1 MIPSMSLEYVPDS
14 GDSGFAGKAGE
25 AGARETGEAGA
36 RETGEAGAREA
47 EAREAGAREAG
58 EGRAREAGEAE
69 SGGGRSRQRW
79 RLLDDP
85 VAIRALAH
93 PLRHDLM
100 SIIGRLGQATT
111 ADAAREL
118 GISHGLASHHLR
130 QLAKYGFVEQVTGKD
145 HRERPWRLVATS
157 YNWSKATR
165 TAEGSVAVDVL
176 EQMSAE
182 RAIEAFLD
190 WQQRRK
196 AWPQAWRKDAGLG
209 ESSVYLTRAELAE
222 VAEACDAV
230 LKRYIDERP
239 IDDVA
244 SRPEGSVP
252 VTFTLFAVPEGP
264 PPDPDPATGA

>member
-1 MIPSMSLEYVPDS
+1 MSLEYEPDPPGQGAP
-14 GDSGFAGKAGE
+14 GDSGRAESLGA
-25 AGARETGEAGA
+25 AGAEGAPTGDAETGEAG
-36 RETGEAGAREA
+36 
-47 EAREAGAREAG
+47 
-58 EGRAREAGEAE
+58 
-69 SGGGRSRQRW
+69 SGQSRQRW

-111 ADAAREL
+111 ADAAREI

-130 QLAKYGFVEQVTGKD
+130 QLAKYGFVEQVKGKD

-157 YNWSKATR
+157 YNWRKATE

-176 EQMSAE
+176 EQMNAE
-182 RAIEAFLD
+182 RTVEAFLD

-196 AWPQAWRKDAGLG
+196 DWPQAWYEHTGIG
-209 ESSVYLTRAELAE
+209 ESSVYLTQAELAGI
-222 VAEACDAV
+222 VEAMDALLV
-230 LKRYIDERP
+230 RYIDERP

-252 VTFTLFAVPEGP
+252 VTFTLFAVPGGP
-264 PPDPDPATGA
+264 PPGPETAKEA

>member
-1 MIPSMSLEYVPDS
+1 MIPSMSLES
-14 GDSGFAGKAGE
+14 GSE
-25 AGARETGEAGA
+25 
-36 RETGEAGAREA
+36 
-47 EAREAGAREAG
+47 
-58 EGRAREAGEAE
+58 
-69 SGGGRSRQRW
+69 RSKQRW

-100 SIIGRLGQATT
+100 SIIGRLGKATT

-130 QLAKYGFVEQVTGKD
+130 QLAKYGFVEQVKGKD
-145 HRERPWRLVATS
+145 HRERPWRMVATS
-157 YNWSKATR
+157 YNWSKATE
-165 TAEGSVAVDVL
+165 TTEGSAAVDVL
-176 EQMSAE
+176 EQMTAE
-182 RAIEAFLD
+182 RTVEAFLG

-196 AWPQAWRKDAGLG
+196 EWPQPWQKHVGLG
-209 ESSVYLTRAELAE
+209 ESSVYLTQTELAQ
-222 VAEACDAV
+222 VAEAFDAV

-239 IDDVA
+239 IDDLA

-264 PPDPDPATGA
+264 PPAPGTARET